1 MDQLAHEIGMD
12 PLTFR
17 RINYLLP
24 GQSLPNGQVIRGTV
38 LLANSAERAWK
49 ALDEMPAVVQTG
61 SKKIGRGISS
71 NMSGYGVPGN
81 AGACEIELQQDGRV
95 VISIGVC
102 DIGGGQRSSVAQI
115 AASVLG
121 VPLGHVTLRL
131 ADTAVTPP
139 VGATA
144 GSKTIYHCSNATF
157 MAANA
162 LRKRLLEVAADLLEV
177 QVDDLVLQDDEIC
190 VQDQSGKKVGMLN
203 GVREARARD
212 IPLTEHAVFQTPKEK
227 KFASESGTGIDWL
240 DFTFGTHAAEVAVD
254 EETGEVSV
262 LKYACC
268 HDVGQALHPQ
278 SVEGQMHGGVA
289 QGIGFT
295 LMEQLALKNGIIQT
309 PSLREYLIPTSVDI
323 PEIATILLESG
334 QGLGAFAN
342 RGIGEPPAAASAGA
356 IANTIYDAIGVRI
369 TALPITPERV
379 LTALQRLR

>member
-1 MDQLAHEIGMD
+1 
-12 PLTFR
+12 
-17 RINYLLP
+17 
-24 GQSLPNGQVIRGTV
+24 
-38 LLANSAERAWK
+38 
-49 ALDEMPAVVQTG
+49 
-61 SKKIGRGISS
+61 
-71 NMSGYGVPGN
+71 MSGYGMPGN
-81 AGACEIELQQDGRV
+81 AAACDIEVQQDGRV

-121 VPLGHVTLRL
+121 VPLEHVTLRL

-144 GSKTIYHCSNATF
+144 GSKTLYHCSNATF

-190 VQDQSGKKVGMLN
+190 VQDQFGKKLALLN
-203 GVREARARD
+203 VIAEARARD

-227 KFASESGTGIDWL
+227 KFTSESGTGIDWL

-295 LMEQLALKNGIIQT
+295 LMEQLVLKNGIIQT
-309 PSLREYLIPTSVDI
+309 PSLREYLIPTSVDV

-356 IANTIYDAIGVRI
+356 IANAIYDAIGVRM
-369 TALPITPERV
+369 TELPITPERV